1 MALYGGNNEM
11 KYWKVS
17 CCFATVFIV
26 DAVLKITDFNLFVI
40 KDLFFA
46 CLFKLAINFT
56 LDSH

>member
-26 DAVLKITDFNLFVI
+26 DAVLKVTDFNLFVI
-40 KDLFFA
+40 KNLLFA
-46 CLFKLAINFT
+46 YLIELAINSTT
-56 LDSH
+56 LDS